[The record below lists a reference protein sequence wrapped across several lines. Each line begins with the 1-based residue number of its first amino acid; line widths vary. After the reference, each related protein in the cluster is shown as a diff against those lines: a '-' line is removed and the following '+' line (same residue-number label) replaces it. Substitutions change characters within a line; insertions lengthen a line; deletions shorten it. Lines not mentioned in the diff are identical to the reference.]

1 MRVYYDHQIF
11 CEQSFGGISRY
22 FFELIKGANDMELF
36 TPILDVNFSNNVFS
50 QQLHP
55 DNHWL
60 TNAKFKGKKDLVRL
74 INRMNTFIKTRSTAS
89 DIFHPTYFHQSALT
103 NRLGKPM
110 FITVLDMIDEKYH
123 ASDKKFNKLIRH
135 RERVIT
141 AADHIIAISENTR
154 KDIIE
159 HFKIDPNK
167 ITTIHL
173 GCSLEPN
180 AIAKIEKDEKTDP
193 YVLYIGS
200 RKGAHKNFINYLKAI
215 EIIGE
220 SARSLQFVFGGG
232 GNFTN
237 EEKDAISK
245 TQLGNRIVYLPIHG
259 DEDIIRLYKNATI
272 LMYPSLY
279 EGFGLPIV
287 EAFSCGLPCVTAK
300 GSCLEEVGGDAA
312 AYFDPLNPSE
322 MAKVALEVMFDPLKC
337 TEMVEKGFKRG
348 ATFTWKNTVLKT
360 HQLYQQFL
368 AD

>member
-36 TPILDVNFSNNVFS
+36 TPILDVKFSNNVFS
-50 QQLHP
+50 QQLLP

-60 TNAKFKGKKDLVRL
+60 TTANFKGKKDLVRM
-74 INRMNTFIKTRSTAS
+74 INRMNTFIKTRSTPF
-89 DIFHPTYFHQSALT
+89 DIFHPTYFHQSALA
-103 NRLGKPM
+103 NKHGKPM

-123 ASDKKFNKLIRH
+123 ADDKKFSSLIRD
-135 RERVIT
+135 REKIIT

-159 HFKIDPNK
+159 YFNIDPKK
-167 ITTIHL
+167 ITTIYL
-173 GCSLEPN
+173 GCSLE
-180 AIAKIEKDEKTDP
+180 AETISKFEKEEKKQP

-200 RKGAHKNFINYLKAI
+200 RKGAHKNFRNYLKAI
-215 EIIGE
+215 QIIAKAAP
-220 SARSLQFVFGGG
+220 SMQFVFGGG

-245 TQLGNRIVYLPIHG
+245 TGLGNSIVYRPIHG
-259 DEDIIRLYKNATI
+259 DEDIVRLYKNATI

-312 AYFDPLNPSE
+312 AYFDPMDPSE
-322 MAKVALEVMFDPLKC
+322 MAEVALTVMNDTIRC
-337 TEMVEKGFKRG
+337 SEMIDKGFKRG
-348 ATFTWKNTVLKT
+348 ATFTWENTVLET

-368 AD
+368 TN

>member
-36 TPILDVNFSNNVFS
+36 TPILDVKFSNNVFS

-60 TNAKFKGKKDLVRL
+60 THSNFKGKKDLVRL
-74 INRMNTFIKTRSTAS
+74 INSINTFVKTRSTAF
-89 DIFHPTYFHQSALT
+89 DIFHPTYFHQSALS
-103 NRLGKPM
+103 NKKGRPM

-123 ASDKKFNKLIRH
+123 ASDKKFDKLIKH
-135 RERVIT
+135 REKIIK
-141 AADHIIAISENTR
+141 AADHIIAISDNTR
-154 KDIIE
+154 KDIIDY
-159 HFKIDPNK
+159 FNIDPKK

-173 GCSLEPN
+173 GCSLEPDT
-180 AIAKIEKDEKTDP
+180 ISKIEKEEKTSP

-200 RKGAHKNFINYLKAI
+200 RKGTHKNFSNYLKAI
-215 EIIGE
+215 QIIAE
-220 SARSLQFVFGGG
+220 AAPSMQFVFGGG
-232 GNFTN
+232 GNFTS
-237 EEKDAISK
+237 EEKDAINK
-245 TQLGNRIVYLPIHG
+245 TQLGNRIVYRPIHG

-322 MAKVALEVMFDPLKC
+322 MAKVALEVLFDPLMC
-337 TEMVEKGFKRG
+337 SEMVEKGFERG
-348 ATFTWKNTVLKT
+348 KSFTWKNTVLKT

-368 AD
+368 TN